1 MSKVIGYARVSTT
14 GQEQHGNS
22 LTDQTAQLKA
32 AGATTVYSDACT
44 GKRMDRPSFTA
55 MMAQLEPGDR
65 LIVTKL
71 DRFSRTAA
79 EGATTIQGLLQRG
92 IVVDVLNMG
101 RVDDT
106 PMGRLLMQ
114 VLLAFAEFERAQI
127 VERTQAGRK
136 IAMQNGQKMGRP
148 SKYDPD
154 RLNQCLDMIDAG
166 RTYASVCKLTG
177 ISKSTLIRAK
187 RERDTMNPAA
197 AVL

>member
-1 MSKVIGYARVSTT
+1 MSKCVGYARVSTV
-14 GQEQHGNS
+14 GQQEHGNS

-32 AGATTVYSDACT
+32 AGATTVFSDACT

-79 EGATTIQGLLQRG
+79 EGATTIQQLLERG
-92 IVVDVLNMG
+92 IIVDILNMG
-101 RVDDT
+101 RADNS

-154 RLNQCLDMIDAG
+154 RLNQCLDMIDQG
-166 RTYASVCKLTG
+166 RTYSSVCRLTG

-187 RERDTMNPAA
+187 REREAMAATA
-197 AVL
+197 AV